1 MPSYSHL
8 LGTLIDSIE
17 LESDGW
23 HCCLPVKE
31 WAEVLSSFYVLCVST
46 FGPDKKYYSEAACP
60 YGLCCLILLHWHS
73 SDTRSTYDGSFI
85 QSTSPWN
92 VKYVLQTFHFNLHK
106 SLWSTHI
113 CWQCCCCCQ
122 VSHRAQWTQVWFCF
136 SFRHSGPI
144 AVFATS
150 TMGVQGGILLGTL
163 VLMGFFVSEK
173 TDAPKDDSSRLHRWL
188 FQWLH
193 SCIHWNFLT
202 CWRFFISCQRFF
214 WSVPPRK
221 MKARAPC
228 LLSKSLPFEKQDI
241 FHAICHQ
248 PEWHEAVGQCAWWL
262 CATHRISKTYCNTAL
277 IVLPLSTLSRRNIA
291 LRQHWMLNK
300 SDICFLTSE
309 FPQGGTYQSSE
320 NYHPSFI
327 SSMSNISPSWYLG
340 HCPLLSSWLPL
351 E

>member
-8 LGTLIDSIE
+8 LGTLIDSIA

-23 HCCLPVKE
+23 HCCLPEKE
-31 WAEVLSSFYVLCVST
+31 WAEVLSSFYVLCGST

-122 VSHRAQWTQVWFCF
+122 VYPRAQWTQVWFCF

-144 AVFATS
+144 AVLATS

-173 TDAPKDDSSRLHRWL
+173 TDAAKDDSSRLHRWL

-214 WSVPPRK
+214 GVRLH
-221 MKARAPC
+221 ARWKLELPVC
-228 LLSKSLPFEKQDI
+228 FLNLSHLKN
-241 FHAICHQ
+241 
-248 PEWHEAVGQCAWWL
+248 
-262 CATHRISKTYCNTAL
+262 KTYFMQFAISQSGMKQWDNVLGGCAQHTRSARHTVIQLWSFYLCQHLAEEILPCDNTGCWIRVISVFWQVGFHKAGHISL
-277 IVLPLSTLSRRNIA
+277 QKIITLPS
-291 LRQHWMLNK
+291 
-300 SDICFLTSE
+300 
-309 FPQGGTYQSSE
+309 FPQCPTSHRLGIWVTVHY
-320 NYHPSFI
+320 
-327 SSMSNISPSWYLG
+327 SPLDY
-340 HCPLLSSWLPL
+340 P
-351 E
+351 

>member
-1 MPSYSHL
+1 MT
-8 LGTLIDSIE
+8 GDIVV
-17 LESDGW
+17 
-23 HCCLPVKE
+23 CQKE

-73 SDTRSTYDGSFI
+73 SDTRSTHDGSFI
-85 QSTSPWN
+85 QSTCPWN

-122 VSHRAQWTQVWFCF
+122 VSPRAQWTQVWFCF

-144 AVFATS
+144 AVLATS

-188 FQWLH
+188 FQSLH

-202 CWRFFISCQRFF
+202 CWGFFISCQRFF
-214 WSVPPRK
+214 GLCLHARWKLELPVCFLNLSHLKNKTYFLQFAISQSGMKQWDSV
-221 MKARAPC
+221 
-228 LLSKSLPFEKQDI
+228 LGVLE
-241 FHAICHQ
+241 
-248 PEWHEAVGQCAWWL
+248 L
-262 CATHRISKTYCNTAL
+262 CATHKISKTYCNTAL
-277 IVLPLSTLSRRNIA
+277 IVLPLSTLSRRNIT

-340 HCPLLSSWLPL
+340 HCPYTTLDYP
-351 E
+351 